1 MAITRDQARKELE
14 RRGISIAEFSRSHDL
29 NPNLVSDLLAG
40 RKKGLRGEA
49 HRAAVL
55 LGIKDGVIYDVADFP
70 PSAPSELP
78 IPFLTCC
85 IRTSAMYQDPK
96 RVRSR
101 YGAINLD
108 QYEARLIDALVDY
121 TGLDKAA
128 LLRQLVLKEALET
141 LGVADLDTRTLQ
153 PRAS

>member
-1 MAITRDQARKELE
+1 
-14 RRGISIAEFSRSHDL
+14 
-29 NPNLVSDLLAG
+29 
-40 RKKGLRGEA
+40 
-49 HRAAVL
+49 
-55 LGIKDGVIYDVADFP
+55 
-70 PSAPSELP
+70 
-78 IPFLTCC
+78 
-85 IRTSAMYQDPK
+85 MYQDPK

>member
-1 MAITRDQARKELE
+1 
-14 RRGISIAEFSRSHDL
+14 
-29 NPNLVSDLLAG
+29 
-40 RKKGLRGEA
+40 
-49 HRAAVL
+49 
-55 LGIKDGVIYDVADFP
+55 
-70 PSAPSELP
+70 
-78 IPFLTCC
+78 
-85 IRTSAMYQDPK
+85 MYQDPK
-96 RVRSR
+96 RVRER